1 MVYFVVGLCYAFE
14 LLAQMICLNKF
25 YEKKHNNKVLLY
37 GSGIAL
43 HIVCYLLYFAT
54 YNINIGAVRL
64 ISNSL
69 TYFLIFFAFFIA
81 NYKAPKVH
89 YVLCSIFAVFSM
101 CITETLTTIILDAIF
116 TTNSPGRFNNLYD
129 LLLPFI
135 SKGLY
140 LIVLLAI
147 VWLINKIQFNTN
159 YKRIG
164 ILMMLPAVSI
174 ASLVVLL
181 GMYYDALNQ
190 SYYVKFL
197 VVIIFVFFLTIV
209 EFIYIY
215 FKSQKQQE
223 ELHLLQTEKLQY
235 QLDNTYLKLLENQN
249 EEMHILT
256 HDIKNHLSTIGA
268 MNNID
273 DVQNYVQTVYSDYT
287 SINLAK
293 SSNKMIDI
301 ILYKYS
307 MICKGHNVD
316 FVIEAKTANLSYIEE
331 SQLSSLLNNL
341 LDNAVE
347 AAKNSKDKFVE
358 MAIRKE
364 HNFDVLTVINSC
376 DSQPDL
382 TKSTKHDFKN
392 HGYGTKIIKRI
403 VSKNNGEFDCRF
415 DSENSKFII
424 TIIFP
429 NKQGE

>member
-1 MVYFVVGLCYAFE
+1 MILPVLTVLSETV
-14 LLAQMICLNKF
+14 LLAVYYDELNQT
-25 YEKKHNNKVLLY
+25 E
-37 GSGIAL
+37 
-43 HIVCYLLYFAT
+43 
-54 YNINIGAVRL
+54 
-64 ISNSL
+64 
-69 TYFLIFFAFFIA
+69 
-81 NYKAPKVH
+81 
-89 YVLCSIFAVFSM
+89 YV
-101 CITETLTTIILDAIF
+101 
-116 TTNSPGRFNNLYD
+116 
-129 LLLPFI
+129 
-135 SKGLY
+135 K
-140 LIVLLAI
+140 LLAI
-147 VWLINKIQFNTN
+147 VVLFLI
-159 YKRIG
+159 
-164 ILMMLPAVSI
+164 
-174 ASLVVLL
+174 
-181 GMYYDALNQ
+181 
-190 SYYVKFL
+190 
-197 VVIIFVFFLTIV
+197 LTIA
-209 EFIYIY
+209 EFAYIY
-215 FKSQKQQE
+215 FRSQKQQE

-249 EEMHILT
+249 EEMHILA

-273 DVQNYVQTVYSDYT
+273 DVQNYVHTVYSDYT

-307 MICKGHNVD
+307 MICKGYNVD

-429 NKQGE
+429 NP